1 MADLPKDRL
10 TPSPPFSYVGVDAF
24 GPWPVTFR
32 RTRGGVSQSKR
43 WALLFACLVT
53 RAIHLEVIEELSSSS
68 FINAWRRFIAL
79 RGPVRQVRSDRGTNF
94 VGATQDLSM
103 IAQFVEDRNVQ
114 NF

>member
-1 MADLPKDRL
+1 MP
-10 TPSPPFSYVGVDAF
+10 F

-94 VGATQDLSM
+94 VGQLR
-103 IAQFVEDRNVQ
+103 IFR
-114 NF
+114 